1 MSILPAIA
9 LCLSW
14 GLVVVLICASFWTTD
29 DDDRPTTAPAGPRIL
44 TAYDPKPI
52 PLRYFDWS
60 AVDDS
65 TYGGEPGEPIG
76 YGATEQEAIAD
87 LLEQLDDMD
96 DSHDPR

>member
-1 MSILPAIA
+1 M
-9 LCLSW
+9 
-14 GLVVVLICASFWTTD
+14 
-29 DDDRPTTAPAGPRIL
+29 
-44 TAYDPKPI
+44 
-52 PLRYFDWS
+52 
-60 AVDDS
+60 DDS